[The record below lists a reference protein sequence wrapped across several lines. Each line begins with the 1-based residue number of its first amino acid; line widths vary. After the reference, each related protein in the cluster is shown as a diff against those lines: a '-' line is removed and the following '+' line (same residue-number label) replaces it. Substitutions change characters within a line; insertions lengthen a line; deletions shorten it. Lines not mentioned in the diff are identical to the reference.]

1 MPWRGRC
8 PTGRS
13 PRYSTAPA
21 RPPVTATAGH
31 GGVSVPF
38 AVTMTLPSTVTA
50 SAPNAERQRLAKR
63 PRRLPSVSRPSA
75 ASSPR
80 ARFRRNN
87 IAKAHPG
94 SFGKPTS
101 SEKRYAAR
109 PIYVAH
115 GARRQTNASKISSIY
130 QQHDEMSSMKRH
142 HRSRRRS
149 SCVFRPQC
157 PSAPVR
163 RRCWSGRCGR
173 RRGRP
178 KRWSSASPCNPWPW
192 RQHCPTRAWTAR
204 PASTSPAPRPAG
216 GRGPGGRCGGVP
228 PARR

>member
-38 AVTMTLPSTVTA
+38 AVNMTLLSTVTA

-101 SEKRYAAR
+101 SEKRYAAK

-115 GARRQTNASKISSIY
+115 GARRQTNASKISPIY

-142 HRSRRRS
+142 HQPAQRQRRLRPTFRGDQSRHH
-149 SCVFRPQC
+149 Q
-157 PSAPVR
+157 
-163 RRCWSGRCGR
+163 G
-173 RRGRP
+173 
-178 KRWSSASPCNPWPW
+178 KRVAEMARAECRVEVGVVTTTASASF
-192 RQHCPTRAWTAR
+192 AAV
-204 PASTSPAPRPAG
+204 AM
-216 GRGPGGRCGGVP
+216 
-228 PARR
+228 